1 LDSLSFGVFETMS
14 GHSHFATIRRTK
26 EVKDA
31 ARGKV
36 FTRHA
41 KAITIAIKSGGN
53 ADPDMNSR
61 LRFAIDQAKA
71 DNMPKTNIDR
81 ILEKASE
88 SGNLDEITYEGFGPG
103 GIMVLVETAT
113 DNRNRT
119 AQEMK
124 GLFDKNGGNMA
135 GVGAVS
141 FNFDLKGLL
150 AVGKK
155 GDIDE
160 QELTLIDLGADDIIV
175 GDTLEVYTQPDQ
187 LTEIK
192 KKIEESGFTV
202 TSFSLV
208 QKPKTFQEVTDKETA
223 EKVMKFLDAVENYE
237 DVQNVYSNVEIPEDL
252 EF

>member
-1 LDSLSFGVFETMS
+1 MYNSFMS

-150 AVGKK
+150 VVQKK
-155 GDIDE
+155 GNADE
-160 QELTLIDLGADDIIV
+160 QELTLIDLGADDIV
-175 GDTLEVYTQPDQ
+175 ESDGFLEVYTAPDK
-187 LTEIK
+187 LVEVK
-192 KKIEESGFTV
+192 NKVEGAGFV
-202 TSFSLV
+202 VDSYALV
-208 QKPKTFQEVTDKETA
+208 QRPKNYQSISDLETA
-223 EKVMKFLDAVENYE
+223 QKVIHFLDTIENYE
-237 DVQNVYSNVEIPEDL
+237 DVQKVYSNGDIPEEIL
-252 EF
+252 NQIHN

>member
-1 LDSLSFGVFETMS
+1 MS

-31 ARGKV
+31 ARGKI

-41 KAITIAIKSGGN
+41 KAIMIAIKSGGN

-61 LRFAIDQAKA
+61 LRFAVDQAKA
-71 DNMPKTNIDR
+71 DNMPKSNIDR
-81 ILEKASE
+81 ILEKAGE
-88 SGNLDEITYEGFGPG
+88 AGNLDEIMYEGFGPG

-119 AQEMK
+119 AQGMK
-124 GLFDKNGGNMA
+124 NVFEKNGGNMA

-141 FNFDLKGLL
+141 FNFDSKGLL
-150 AVGKK
+150 VVEKK

-160 QELTLIDLGADDIIV
+160 QELTLIDLGVDDINV
-175 GDTLEVYTQPDQ
+175 TDEGVEVFTAPDK

-192 KKIEESGFTV
+192 KYVEEAGFV
-202 TSFSLV
+202 VSSFSLI
-208 QKPKTFQEVTDKETA
+208 QKPKTYQEVTDTETA
-223 EKVMKFLDAVENYE
+223 EKVLKFLDAVEGYE
-237 DVQNVYSNVEIPEDL
+237 DVQKVYTNVDIPEDIL
-252 EF
+252 KQINV

>member
-1 LDSLSFGVFETMS
+1 MS

-88 SGNLDEITYEGFGPG
+88 SGNLDEIMYEGFGPA

-119 AQEMK
+119 AQGMK
-124 GLFDKNGGNMA
+124 NVFEKNGGNMA

-150 AVGKK
+150 TVLEK
-155 GDIDE
+155 GDIDS
-160 QELTLIDLGADDIIV
+160 QELELIDLGADDIVVQSDI
-175 GDTLEVYTQPDQ
+175 LEVYTEPDK

-192 KKIEESGFTV
+192 KKVEEAGFVV

-208 QKPKTFQEVTDKETA
+208 QKPKTFQEVPDLETA
-223 EKVMKFLDAVENYE
+223 ERVLKFLDAVEAYE
-237 DVQNVYSNVEIPEDL
+237 DVQKVYSNVDIPENIVDQL
-252 EF
+252 SK